1 MKNLIT
7 KQKPGLFSLALFLL
21 LLIIAGFN
29 YPVNAQIAN
38 RENCIYFSSLHAS
51 ANGMSY
57 WYSKEQG
64 GLETVT
70 GIPYEQVGCTK
81 CHVNSCDECH
91 KTNLNGKPGY
101 STDYARSQA
110 TCMKCHA
117 RESAMILK
125 IDKAANTPDVH
136 FKADMTCMDCH
147 TAREI
152 HGDSI
157 LYKSMKQPGAMDAA
171 CENCHEEVSDS
182 KSHTVHGDKLDC
194 KACHVRHVISCNNCH
209 VETMLKEKKRV
220 AQPVSGWKFL
230 MNYEGKVTS
239 ANMQTFVAPGN
250 KTFMIFAPQF
260 SHSVKKEGDKCE
272 DCHGSDNVKKV
283 VAKEINLTWV
293 ENGTIQNTKGIIP
306 VVDGVTYNT
315 TYQNHDNG
323 VWTPIEKPEK
333 PKLQYVGFGTPLSKE
348 QLKKLEKTPN

>member
-1 MKNLIT
+1 MKNSATNQKISQQLFILI
-7 KQKPGLFSLALFLL
+7 LLLFLF
-21 LLIIAGFN
+21 GGMFN
-29 YPVNAQIAN
+29 KSEAQLAN
-38 RENCIYFSSLHAS
+38 GENCIYFSSLHSSAS
-51 ANGMSY
+51 GMAY

-64 GLETVT
+64 GLESIT

-91 KTNLNGKPGY
+91 KTNVNGRPVY
-101 STDYARSQA
+101 STDFARSQS

-117 RESAMILK
+117 RESAMIMK

-147 TAREI
+147 TAREV

-157 LYKSMKQPGAMDAA
+157 LYKSMKQPGAMDVT
-171 CENCHEEVSDS
+171 CEQCHEEVSDS

-220 AQPVSGWKFL
+220 AQSVSGWKFL
-230 MNYEGKVTS
+230 MNYKGKVTS
-239 ANMQTFVAPGN
+239 ANMQTFVAPEN

-272 DCHGSDNVKKV
+272 DCHGNDNVKKV
-283 VAKEINLTWV
+283 VGKEINLTWL
-293 ENGTIQNTKGIIP
+293 ENGTIVNTKGIIP

-315 TYQNHDNG
+315 SYQNHNNG
-323 VWTPIEKPEK
+323 VWTPIQNPEK
-333 PKLQYVGFGTPLSKE
+333 PKLQYVGFGSPLSKE
-348 QLKKLEKTPN
+348 QLKKLEAAQN

>member
-1 MKNLIT
+1 MKKLNSKSKNRSI
-7 KQKPGLFSLALFLL
+7 LFTTLL
-21 LLIIAGFN
+21 LLFILTGFTKLTK
-29 YPVNAQIAN
+29 AQAAN
-38 RENCIYFSSLHAS
+38 RENCVYFSSLHAS
-51 ANGMSY
+51 AHGMSY

-64 GLETVT
+64 GLESVT

-91 KTNLNGKPGY
+91 KTNVNGKPGY
-101 STDYARSQA
+101 STDYARSQT

-117 RESAMILK
+117 RESAMIVK
-125 IDKAANTPDVH
+125 VDKAANTPDVH
-136 FKADMTCMDCH
+136 FKAEMTCMDCH

-152 HGDSI
+152 HGDST
-157 LYKSMKQPGAMDAA
+157 LYKSMKEPGAMDVT
-171 CENCHEEVSDS
+171 CEQCHDEVSDS
-182 KSHTVHGDKLDC
+182 KAHTVHGDKLDC

-220 AQPVSGWKFL
+220 AQSVSGWKFL

-239 ANMQTFVAPGN
+239 ANMQTFVAPGD

-272 DCHGSDNVKKV
+272 DCHGSANVKKV
-283 VAKEINLTWV
+283 AAKEINLTWL
-293 ENGTIQNTKGIIP
+293 ENGAIVNTKGIIP

-315 TYQNHDNG
+315 SFQNHKNG
-323 VWTPIEKPEK
+323 VWTPIENPVK
-333 PKLQYVGFGTPLSKE
+333 PKLQYVGFGTPLSME
-348 QLKKLEKTPN
+348 QLEKLEKTQN